1 MECGTEANMPSTGS
15 READV
20 AVGSDGAARSRTRF
34 VVVVPP
40 ERPDVYAQLAEA
52 MAGENV
58 CVVVD
63 RRHGDRRNHW
73 SEPRVDR
80 RRTYRRGTTSLNMTP
95 ACPGS

>member
-1 MECGTEANMPSTGS
+1 MPTLAS

-20 AVGSDGAARSRTRF
+20 VVGSGGTARSRTRF

-40 ERPDVYAQLAEA
+40 ERPDVYAQLTEA

-63 RRHGDRRNHW
+63 RRHDDRRRHW
-73 SEPRVDR
+73 SEPQVDR

-95 ACPGS
+95 ACPGA

>member
-1 MECGTEANMPSTGS
+1 MPSPGS

-20 AVGSDGAARSRTRF
+20 AVGSGGAARSGTRF

-40 ERPDVYAQLAEA
+40 ERPDVYAQLTEA

-63 RRHGDRRNHW
+63 RRHGDRRRHW
-73 SEPRVDR
+73 SEPQVDR
-80 RRTYRRGTTSLNMTP
+80 RRTYRRGTASLNMTP
-95 ACPGS
+95 ACPGA

>member
-1 MECGTEANMPSTGS
+1 MPSLAS
-15 READV
+15 RESDV
-20 AVGSDGAARSRTRF
+20 VVGSGGTARSRTRC

-40 ERPDVYAQLAEA
+40 ERPDVYAQLTEA

-63 RRHGDRRNHW
+63 RRHDDRRCHW
-73 SEPRVDR
+73 FEPQVDR

-95 ACPGS
+95 ACPGV